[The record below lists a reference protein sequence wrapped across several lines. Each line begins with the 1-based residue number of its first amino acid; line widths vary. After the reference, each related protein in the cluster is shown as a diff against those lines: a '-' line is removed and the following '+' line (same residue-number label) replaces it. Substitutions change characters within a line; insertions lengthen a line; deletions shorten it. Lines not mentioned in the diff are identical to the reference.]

1 MKTTVK
7 VTCTNGNHWTTGI
20 NLDLAGARDY
30 FMGQRFTRE
39 DQFTGAEVV
48 DVVCSVDEVQS

>member
-30 FMGQRFTRE
+30 FMGQRFVRE
-39 DQFTGAEVV
+39 DQWTGVEIA
-48 DVVCSVDEVQS
+48 DVVCAVDEVAA